1 MFIIL
6 LACLLV
12 RFFHRRQLISKPM
25 ECDEQETVVEDVL
38 QNTTSVLQKIANL
51 YAERLMSDV
60 TLVVGKTWYPAHRII
75 LCASSDVFQVM
86 LMNATWREFGDAV
99 ITLQEDENCHAV
111 FPQFLRYM
119 YVGKMTISVDTAV
132 YVLKLAD
139 KYNIHDL
146 VQMCIDYMKRHLNK
160 ATAKGHFVEW
170 LHNVLMICPGRKD
183 LITQMENFL
192 KWNLERIVS
201 FPGWEQLTPGIM
213 SWLLQQNDLVV
224 RSEFRLYELVDRW
237 FRHQKAQ
244 IECAPPSQPEPPP
257 QTGDQTT
264 VRESDREDAIIR
276 LIYGVLVHLR
286 FVMMSLPQMANV
298 LMTCGKSYTP
308 SLSVRTLKEFY
319 VARVADAM
327 NFHGRRLEVVNAL
340 RTCEPGELL
349 FTPRL
354 YTSDLWSLEITVNY
368 FDKLDK
374 YSSVASVFFSPTN
387 FSDVDEES
395 NGWDVEFFPL
405 GVRYKP
411 AQLIGVYSAATN
423 REIPESIIRTVRL
436 RITSQRAMRN
446 ECRYMIGVLICGMM
460 NDEEYV
466 YNCHVRMAYF
476 SSDRRVLN
484 IDNLIPFEELQR
496 SGPNLSHYLVG
507 EHLDTIKIK
516 VVIVPL
522 NPFSNVF
529 APPVE

>member
-1 MFIIL
+1 
-6 LACLLV
+6 
-12 RFFHRRQLISKPM
+12 M
-25 ECDEQETVVEDVL
+25 ELGSDCDEQQDCSMTDVGDKL
-38 QNTTSVLQKIANL
+38 DCGQKMLHNTNSVLQKIANL

-60 TLVVGKTWYPAHRII
+60 TLVVGDNRYPAHRII

-99 ITLQEDENCHAV
+99 ITLQEEEKCHGV

-119 YVGKMTISVDTAV
+119 YIGKMTISVDTAV
-132 YVLKLAD
+132 YILKLAD

-146 VQMCIDYMKRHLNK
+146 VQMCIDYMKKHINK
-160 ATAKGHFVEW
+160 ATAKGYFVEW
-170 LHNVLMICPGRKD
+170 LHNVLLICPGRKD
-183 LITQMENFL
+183 LISLLENYL
-192 KWNLERIVS
+192 KWNLERIVLY
-201 FPGWEQLTPGIM
+201 PGWENLSLGVM
-213 SWLLQQNDLVV
+213 NWLLQQNDLVV
-224 RSEFRLYELVDRW
+224 RSEFRLYELVESW
-237 FRHQKAQ
+237 FSYQKRQLEIRSDMRAQ
-244 IECAPPSQPEPPP
+244 
-257 QTGDQTT
+257 
-264 VRESDREDAIIR
+264 DREGAINK
-276 LIYGVLVHLR
+276 LIYGVLVHIR
-286 FVMMSLPQMANV
+286 FSMMSLPQMANV
-298 LMTCGKSYTP
+298 LMST
-308 SLSVRTLKEFY
+308 SVRTLKEFF
-319 VARVADAM
+319 VARVADGM
-327 NFHGRRLEVVNAL
+327 NFHSRHLEVVSAI
-340 RTCEPGELL
+340 RQTEHGELL

-354 YTSDLWSLEITVNY
+354 YTSDLWSLEIAVNY

-411 AQLIGVYSAATN
+411 AQLIGVYSAATS

-436 RITSQRAMRN
+436 RVTTQATMRC
-446 ECRYMIGVLICGMM
+446 ESRYMIGVLICGMM

-466 YNCHVRMAYF
+466 HNSLVRMAYF
-476 SSDRRVLN
+476 SNDQRVLN
-484 IDNLIPFEELQR
+484 IDNLIPFDELQLGGQ
-496 SGPNLSHYLVG
+496 SLSHYLVG

-529 APPVE
+529 APPLE

>member
-1 MFIIL
+1 
-6 LACLLV
+6 
-12 RFFHRRQLISKPM
+12 M
-25 ECDEQETVVEDVL
+25 ECDEQDAVVEDVL

-60 TLVVGKTWYPAHRII
+60 TLVVGKARYPAHRII

-99 ITLQEDENCHAV
+99 ITLQEDEKCHAV

-170 LHNVLMICPGRKD
+170 LHNVLMVCPGRKD
-183 LITQMENFL
+183 LIAQMENFL

-201 FPGWEQLTPGIM
+201 YPGWEQLTPGTM
-213 SWLLQQNDLVV
+213 SWLLQQHDLVV
-224 RSEFRLYELVDRW
+224 RSEFRLYELVERW

-244 IECAPPSQPEPPP
+244 IECAAGRPSSPPPPPPSPPP
-257 QTGDQTT
+257 GQTATAANVCEQ
-264 VRESDREDAIIR
+264 DREDAINR

-286 FVMMSLPQMANV
+286 FAMMSLPQMANV
-298 LMTCGKSYTP
+298 LMTCGKSYAA
-308 SLSVRTLKEFY
+308 SVSVRTLKEFY

-327 NFHGRRLEVVNAL
+327 NFHARRVEVLGAI
-340 RTCEPGELL
+340 RACEADELL

-395 NGWDVEFFPL
+395 NRWDVEFFPL

-460 NDEEYV
+460 NEEEYV
-466 YNCHVRMAYF
+466 FTCHVRMAYF

-484 IDNLIPFEELQR
+484 IDNLIPFEELQL
-496 SGPNLSHYLVG
+496 GGQNLSHYLVG

-522 NPFSNVF
+522 NQYSNVF